1 MSSRK
6 RGVQYALVRELL
18 GLPPLEDD
26 EEEKE
31 PESADE
37 ERVAVCPFCKER
49 ELREEKVERRPTLSA
64 LMTGFDR
71 LWRRPR
77 LKRRKRAA
85 RIKGLKA
92 EYRRLKKLLAARQ
105 SKREQT
111 AQGKQAENRS
121 ATARSGEG
129 FT

>member
-1 MSSRK
+1 M
-6 RGVQYALVRELL
+6 QYAQVRELL

-31 PESADE
+31 HESADE

-92 EYRRLKKLLAARQ
+92 EYRRLKKLLAAERNA
-105 SKREQT
+105 REH
-111 AQGKQAENRS
+111 AASGNRPENRS